1 MRSHSPPAAPT
12 EPADAAG
19 VGVAGS
25 AGEVGGV
32 RTAVVG
38 MSVGETCGVHD
49 HAVLLADALSN
60 EGISSSMHWLWRQ
73 AESPRAARSEIRAFT
88 RKLALDLDER
98 HHDAVLLH
106 YSVFSYAYRGVPV
119 FVGPTLAALRRSP
132 APVIPI
138 MHEFVYPWTHGGW
151 RGKLWAVSQ
160 RAALIGVMRAAGAVV
175 VTTDYRA
182 RWLATRRWLAQREV
196 LVAPVFSNLPPPVP
210 DGAPGQPSPS
220 VGLFGYSSEE
230 AVPLVLDA
238 ADRLLE
244 RGRGLRLVLLGAP
257 GRASSAGEMWLAA
270 AARRE
275 MQERLSFSGVLPAQS
290 LSNALAACDVLLFTD
305 SAGPSPR
312 KGTLAASL
320 ASGSPVVAVDGPQ
333 LWSKLVE
340 SDALEVVQP
349 TSEAMAGALDRLL
362 ADEDRRRALGARG
375 RAFAEQQMG
384 LARSVAIVRE
394 LIGELVNRSAS

>member
-1 MRSHSPPAAPT
+1 
-12 EPADAAG
+12 
-19 VGVAGS
+19 
-25 AGEVGGV
+25 
-32 RTAVVG
+32 

-49 HAVLLADALSN
+49 HATLLADALAR
-60 EGISSSMHWLWRQ
+60 EGISSSMHWLRRQ
-73 AESPRAARSEIRAFT
+73 EGSLRAARAEIRAWT
-88 RKLALDLDER
+88 RQLTLDLDER
-98 HHDAVLLH
+98 RPDAVLMH
-106 YSVFSYAYRGVPV
+106 YSVFSYSYRGVPLLV
-119 FVGPTLAALRRSP
+119 APTLAAVRRSQ

-160 RAALIGVMRAAGAVV
+160 RAALIGVMRAARAVV
-175 VTTDYRA
+175 VTTEYRA
-182 RWLATRRWLAQREV
+182 RWLASRRWLPQRRV
-196 LVAPVFSNLPPPVP
+196 IVAPVFSNLPAPLAG
-210 DGAPGQPSPS
+210 GAPDQPSPV

-238 ADRLLE
+238 VHRLLQ
-244 RGRGLRLVLLGAP
+244 RGLGLRLMLLGAP

-275 MQERLSFSGVLPAQS
+275 MEEQVSFTGVLPAQS

-320 ASGSPVVAVDGPQ
+320 ASGSAVVAVDGPQ
-333 LWSKLVE
+333 LWRKLVE
-340 SDALEVVQP
+340 ADALELVQP
-349 TSEAMAGALDRLL
+349 TSGALADGIGRLL

-375 RAFAEQQMG
+375 RAFADRQMG
-384 LARSVAIVRE
+384 LGRSAEGVGA
-394 LIGELVNRSAS
+394 LLGELLRGSAS